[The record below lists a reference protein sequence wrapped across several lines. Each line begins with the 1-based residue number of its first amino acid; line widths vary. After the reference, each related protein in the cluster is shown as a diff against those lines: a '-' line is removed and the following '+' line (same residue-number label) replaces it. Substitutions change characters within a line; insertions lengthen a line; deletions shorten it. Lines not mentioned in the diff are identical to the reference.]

1 MSEQTGL
8 LKIKT
13 EPLDFN
19 DYKVLMA
26 THGFSGTSPF
36 MNGALGATSPLGVHP
51 SAQSPMQHLGV
62 GMEAPLLGFPTMNS
76 NLSEVQKVLQIV
88 DNTVSRQKNGLQG

>member
-36 MNGALGATSPLGVHP
+36 MNGGLGATSPLEFI
-51 SAQSPMQHLGV
+51 HL
-62 GMEAPLLGFPTMNS
+62 LR
-76 NLSEVQKVLQIV
+76 VQC
-88 DNTVSRQKNGLQG
+88 NT

>member
-36 MNGALGATSPLGVHP
+36 MNGALGATSPLGVP
-51 SAQSPMQHLGV
+51 SCHQSPMQHLV
-62 GMEAPLLGFPTMNS
+62 KGMEALYLDFP
-76 NLSEVQKVLQIV
+76 Q
-88 DNTVSRQKNGLQG
+88 